1 MPEIEFFQ
9 LTDVGCVREGNEDA
23 VGHWPHEDGLLFAVA
38 DGLGGHAAGEVASA
52 LALEVLAREMDRA
65 PGSWAVT
72 KRLRRAVQEAN
83 LELYNKAV
91 AVPELRRMGTT
102 LTASAVVGGTLIAAH
117 VGDCRLLLFRDGKLT
132 QLTKDHTWVWEQVQ
146 YGLLSSDAARSHPR
160 LHVLTRCL
168 GTELVPGAR
177 LDQYELEDVIARSGM
192 ATIYRARDR
201 ENGHTVALKVPHLEY
216 ASDLV
221 FHRRFEREEA
231 IGQRL
236 QHPAVVRVLRP
247 RTKSRL
253 YLVMEYVDGELLRER
268 LRGEGRLP
276 IATAIELG
284 IKIADALVYLHG
296 QGVVHRDLK
305 PENIMLTADG
315 GVKLMDFGIA
325 FDATQ
330 GDLTWSGLSPSVGT
344 PEYMAPE
351 QVRARHG
358 DERTDLYSLGVIL
371 YEMLTGKVPWSGD
384 SAQQVMH
391 AKLEEDPT
399 PPRALRPEIPP
410 ALEEVVLHALE
421 RRPERRPESALELRE
436 ALAHLDS
443 VVITNRAARLRRAR
457 RLPRWARALVRIGG
471 AAAAYGLLFWALSH
485 VG

>member
-23 VGHWPHEDGLLFAVA
+23 VGHWPHEDGVLFAVA

-65 PGSWAVT
+65 PGNWAVT

-83 LELYNKAV
+83 LELYNKAIV
-91 AVPELRRMGTT
+91 VPELRGMGTT
-102 LTASAVVGGTLIAAH
+102 LTASAVVGGTLVAAH
-117 VGDCRLLLFRDGKLT
+117 VGDCRLFLWREGTLT
-132 QLTKDHTWVWEQVQ
+132 QLTKDHTWVWEQMQ
-146 YGLLSSDAARSHPR
+146 YGLLSPEDARTPPP
-160 LHVLTRCL
+160 
-168 GTELVPGAR
+168 PGPGGASVAEPLR
-177 LDQYELEDVIARSGM
+177 RPPMGEPAPGETFDQYELQDVVAHGGM
-192 ATIYRARDR
+192 ATIFRARDR

-221 FHRRFEREEA
+221 FHRRFQREEA

-236 QHPAVVRVLRP
+236 AHPAVVKVLHP
-247 RTKSRL
+247 RAKSRL
-253 YLVMEYVDGELLRER
+253 YLVMEYVEGEPLRER
-268 LRGEGRLP
+268 LRREGRLP
-276 IATAIELG
+276 IATAVELG

-330 GDLTWSGLSPSVGT
+330 GDLTWSGLSSSVGT

-371 YEMLTGKVPWSGD
+371 YEMLTGQLPWSGEN
-384 SAQQVMH
+384 AQQIMH
-391 AKLEEDPT
+391 A
-399 PPRALRPEIPP
+399 
-410 ALEEVVLHALE
+410 
-421 RRPERRPESALELRE
+421 
-436 ALAHLDS
+436 
-443 VVITNRAARLRRAR
+443 N
-457 RLPRWARALVRIGG
+457 
-471 AAAAYGLLFWALSH
+471 
-485 VG
+485 